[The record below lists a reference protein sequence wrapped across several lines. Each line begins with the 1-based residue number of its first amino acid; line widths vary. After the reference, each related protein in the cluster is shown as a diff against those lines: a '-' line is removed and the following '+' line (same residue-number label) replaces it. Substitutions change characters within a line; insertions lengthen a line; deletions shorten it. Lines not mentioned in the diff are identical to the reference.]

1 MLPIDSNL
9 PLEIHHDP
17 TIEIAENEIHVDPK
31 IVLPARDPRHHERMA
46 YKVYIWK
53 EEGRNVFEVYEA
65 RTILALGKETCRR
78 VTRKKFSLLFRV
90 GFAIRDV

>member
-1 MLPIDSNL
+1 
-9 PLEIHHDP
+9 
-17 TIEIAENEIHVDPK
+17 
-31 IVLPARDPRHHERMA
+31 MA